1 MKTLGVQILLR
12 DDRSSTLILEPDNTG
27 VRKLFAITQTNPP
40 GYIFT
45 KEDFFMNNFFATP
58 EGGWGDGSV
67 HLTTVGIAIVIA
79 VIALLLIVAAI
90 VRHKN
95 ATHKSALTTKQLVY
109 SAVAIALAVVCS
121 MIKLFDMPMGGSVTL
136 LSMLFIVLIA
146 YWYGPY
152 VGIMTAV
159 AYGLVQFVL
168 EPIFYT
174 IPQMLL
180 DYPLA
185 FGALGLAG
193 FFNKKK
199 WGLQIGYIVGVI
211 GRFVFAT
218 ISGVVFFAAYAPEG
232 MSPLAYS
239 AGYQASY
246 LVPEAIITLII
257 ICIPP
262 VSHAL
267 AEVRKRAVEA

>member
-1 MKTLGVQILLR
+1 
-12 DDRSSTLILEPDNTG
+12 
-27 VRKLFAITQTNPP
+27 
-40 GYIFT
+40 
-45 KEDFFMNNFFATP
+45 MNNFFATP
-58 EGGWGDGSV
+58 EGAWGDGSV
-67 HLTTVGIAIVIA
+67 HLTITGIVI
-79 VIALLLIVAAI
+79 VVVIIALLLIIAAF
-90 VRHKN
+90 VRQKN
-95 ATHKSALTTKQLVY
+95 ASRKAALTTKQLVY

-121 MIKLFDMPMGGSVTL
+121 MIKLFEMPMGGSVTL

-159 AYGLVQFVL
+159 AYGLVQFVT

-199 WGLQIGYIVGVI
+199 WGLQIGYVVGVF
-211 GRFVFAT
+211 GRFIFST
-218 ISGVVFFAAYAPEG
+218 ISGIVFFASYAPEG
-232 MSPLAYS
+232 MNPILYS
-239 AGYQASY
+239 LGISGLLSGTGSSHYTDHYQHTAGCQSTGTRKTECSRSIKSKKQPYRFYFKA
-246 LVPEAIITLII
+246 
-257 ICIPP
+257 
-262 VSHAL
+262 
-267 AEVRKRAVEA
+267 VRLFFSSFMY

>member
-1 MKTLGVQILLR
+1 
-12 DDRSSTLILEPDNTG
+12 
-27 VRKLFAITQTNPP
+27 
-40 GYIFT
+40 
-45 KEDFFMNNFFATP
+45 MNNFFATP
-58 EGGWGDGSV
+58 EGAWGDGSV
-67 HLTTVGIAIVIA
+67 HLTAAGIAIVLALIT
-79 VIALLLIVAAI
+79 LLLITSAVL
-90 VRHKN
+90 RHRNTASKQ
-95 ATHKSALTTKQLVY
+95 TLTTKQLVY

-121 MIKLFDMPMGGSVTL
+121 MIRLFEMPMGGSVTL

-146 YWYGPY
+146 YWYGPC

-159 AYGLVQFVL
+159 AYGLVQFVT

-193 FFNKKK
+193 FFYKKK
-199 WGLQIGYIVGVI
+199 YGLPIGYIAGVI
-211 GRFVFAT
+211 GRFVFST
-218 ISGVVFFAAYAPEG
+218 LSGVIFFASYAPED
-232 MSPLAYS
+232 MHPLVYS

-246 LVPEAIITLII
+246 LIPEAVVTLVI

-262 VSHAL
+262 VAKAL
-267 AEVRKRAVEA
+267 AHVKIQAVND

>member
-1 MKTLGVQILLR
+1 
-12 DDRSSTLILEPDNTG
+12 
-27 VRKLFAITQTNPP
+27 
-40 GYIFT
+40 
-45 KEDFFMNNFFATP
+45 MNNFFATP
-58 EGGWGDGSV
+58 EGAWGDRSV
-67 HLTTVGIAIVIA
+67 HLTTTGIILVVI
-79 VIALLLIVAAI
+79 VIALLLVAAALLR
-90 VRHKN
+90 RHTASKK
-95 ATHKSALTTKQLVY
+95 TALTTKQLVY
-109 SAVAIALAVVCS
+109 SAMAIAIAFVCS
-121 MIKLFDMPMGGSVTL
+121 MIKPFEMPMGGSVTL

-159 AYGLVQFVL
+159 AFGLIQFVT

-199 WGLQIGYIVGVI
+199 WGLQIGYLVGVA
-211 GRFVFAT
+211 GRFVFST
-218 ISGVVFFAAYAPEG
+218 ISGVVFFAAYAPEN

-239 AGYQASY
+239 AAYQASY
-246 LVPEAIITLII
+246 LGTEAIITLII
-257 ICIPP
+257 ISLPP
-262 VSHAL
+262 VAN
-267 AEVRKRAVEA
+267 AMARVKKQAVES

>member
-1 MKTLGVQILLR
+1 
-12 DDRSSTLILEPDNTG
+12 
-27 VRKLFAITQTNPP
+27 
-40 GYIFT
+40 
-45 KEDFFMNNFFATP
+45 MNNFFVTP
-58 EGGWGDGSV
+58 EGAWGDGSV
-67 HLTTVGIAIVIA
+67 HLTTIGIGIVIA
-79 VIALLLIVAAI
+79 VIAVLLVVAAI

-95 ATHKSALTTKQLVY
+95 ADKKTALTTKQLVF
-109 SAVAIALAVVCS
+109 SAVAIALAMVCS
-121 MIKLFDMPMGGSVTL
+121 MIKLFEMPMGGSVTL

-159 AYGLVQFVL
+159 AYGLVQFVT

-199 WGLQIGYIVGVI
+199 WGLQIGYVAGVL

-218 ISGVVFFAAYAPEG
+218 ISGVVFFASYAPEG
-232 MSPLAYS
+232 MNPFVYS

-246 LVPEAIITLII
+246 LVPEAVVTLII
-257 ICIPP
+257 ISVPQ
-262 VSHAL
+262 VSAAITRVKKQA
-267 AEVRKRAVEA
+267 AEA

>member
-1 MKTLGVQILLR
+1 
-12 DDRSSTLILEPDNTG
+12 
-27 VRKLFAITQTNPP
+27 
-40 GYIFT
+40 
-45 KEDFFMNNFFATP
+45 MNNFFATP
-58 EGGWGDGSV
+58 EGAWGDGSV
-67 HLTTVGIAIVIA
+67 HLTATGIILVAAVSVILILIA
-79 VIALLLIVAAI
+79 ALL
-90 VRHKN
+90 RHQNSGRK
-95 ATHKSALTTKQLVY
+95 AVLTTKQLVY

-121 MIKLFDMPMGGSVTL
+121 MIKLFEMPTGGSVTL

-159 AYGLVQFVL
+159 AYGLVQFVM

-193 FFNKKK
+193 FFHKKK
-199 WGLQIGYIVGVI
+199 WGLQIGYVIGVL

-218 ISGVVFFAAYAPEG
+218 ISGVVFFGAYAPEG
-232 MSPLAYS
+232 MSPVIYS
-239 AGYQASY
+239 IGYQASY
-246 LVPEAIITLII
+246 LLPEMIVTLII
-257 ICIPP
+257 ISIPP
-262 VSHAL
+262 VAHAL
-267 AEVRKRAVEA
+267 ARVKRSALEVS